1 MNDFDYQAPKS
12 VDDAVGLLAA
22 AAGRAKLL
30 AGGTDILV
38 QLREGL
44 RQADLVIDVKR
55 IPGLT
60 RLELVPGKGLVVGA
74 AVPCYKI
81 HGDPKIAAAYTGLA
95 DATHIIGAWQI
106 QSRASLG
113 GNLCNASPAADSIPA
128 MIAYGANCHVAG
140 PKGARRTVPVEDF
153 CTGPGK
159 NCLETGEILLAIEF
173 PIQKTHSGAHYQRFI
188 PRNEMDIAV
197 VGVGSWV
204 QLDPSGKTIAAAR
217 VGLGA
222 VAPTPLYA
230 EEASQ
235 WLVGKPA
242 TAETFG
248 EAGVIARKIASPIS
262 DMRGPAEYRTHLV
275 GVLVKRTLAGAVA
288 RARGEFVDSIP
299 AGCFHSDA
307 VGSNGQST

>member
-1 MNDFDYQAPKS
+1 MNDFEYQAPKT
-12 VDDAVGLLAA
+12 VEDAVTLLAG

-44 RQADLVIDVKR
+44 RQADLVVDIKK
-55 IPGLT
+55 IPEVMQLDLT
-60 RLELVPGKGLVVGA
+60 PGKGLIVGA
-74 AVPCYKI
+74 AVPCYRI
-81 HGDPKIAAAYTGLA
+81 HGDAKIASSYAGLA

-128 MIAYGANCHVAG
+128 MIAYGAKCNVAG
-140 PKGARRTVPVEDF
+140 PKGARRTIPVEAF

-159 NCLETGEILLAIEF
+159 NCLAPGEMLVSIEF
-173 PIQKTHSGAHYQRFI
+173 PAQKAHSGAQYQRFI

-217 VGLGA
+217 IGVGA

-242 TAETFG
+242 TTESF
-248 EAGVIARKIASPIS
+248 EQAGNLARKIAKPIS
-262 DMRGPAEYRTHLV
+262 DMRGTAEYRVHLV
-275 GVLVKRTLAGAVA
+275 GVLVKRTLTNATA
-288 RARGEFVDSIP
+288 RARGEYVDSMP
-299 AGCFHSDA
+299 AGCLHA
-307 VGSNGQST
+307 AAGANGQSA